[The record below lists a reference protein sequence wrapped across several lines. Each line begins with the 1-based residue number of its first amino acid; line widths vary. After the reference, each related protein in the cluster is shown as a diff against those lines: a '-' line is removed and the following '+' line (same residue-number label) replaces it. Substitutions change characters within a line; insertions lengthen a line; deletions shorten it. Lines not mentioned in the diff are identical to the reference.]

1 MTYISHSKPLARTE
15 QNQDVLE
22 LPMSKLSGKE
32 KLYRSVSIAA
42 PLAVLIL
49 MADTS
54 VPYISY
60 LGYVGM
66 AIIGLAVVFHLVTKV
81 SHTQFNFC
89 NKTIRRYFAHNPF
102 RKFVDFDFDSF
113 EVALS
118 EGVARLGTVTVKL
131 TGRNGSIAIATF
143 GPRDTFVTDAGVF
156 DHPKAQ
162 ELRSYLAERLNIRN
176 LGAL

>member
-1 MTYISHSKPLARTE
+1 MRTE

-32 KLYRSVSIAA
+32 KFYRSVSIAA
-42 PLAVLIL
+42 PLAVLVF
-49 MADTS
+49 MAIGTS

-60 LGYVGM
+60 LGYAGM
-66 AIIGLAVVFHLVTKV
+66 AIISMAVVFHLVTKV

-143 GPRDTFVTDAGVF
+143 GPSDTFVTDTGVF

-162 ELRSYLAERLNIRN
+162 ELRSYLAQRLNIRN

>member
-1 MTYISHSKPLARTE
+1 MRTE

-32 KLYRSVSIAA
+32 KFYRSVSIAA
-42 PLAVLIL
+42 PLAVLVF
-49 MADTS
+49 MAIGTS

-60 LGYVGM
+60 LGYAGM
-66 AIIGLAVVFHLVTKV
+66 AIISMAVVFHLVTKV

-102 RKFVDFDFDSF
+102 RKFVDFDLDSF

-143 GPRDTFVTDAGVF
+143 GPSDTFVTDTGVF

-162 ELRSYLAERLNIRN
+162 ELRSYLAQRLNIRN